1 MSLGIMT
8 ANGKL
13 AVLAAYFKI
22 ILTYRGMLL
31 IHGIRLLLLPL
42 VLASAWL
49 SIEKMPGNPYNDSDY
64 LLYYL
69 LVPVIMNLTD
79 SRIVF
84 KFSLAVKDGSL
95 NRELL
100 KPFPPLLGYLLESI
114 ANNTMQLVYLL
125 PFSLI
130 FWLFVRDRI
139 VINHIEP
146 GLLVVFVLAIIVGWL
161 ARLAVSGSIA
171 LLSFWIEDVT
181 TLNLILNGGIWALL
195 GGMIVPVATF
205 PDRIRYIAE
214 LLPYR
219 YMLSFPIE
227 IVSGRLATPEI
238 MRGFA
243 TAFVWIAL
251 FAIVMRFIWKSGLK
265 TYTAYGG

>member
-1 MSLGIMT
+1 MMFK
-8 ANGKL
+8 ADGKT

-22 ILTYRGMLL
+22 ILTYRGMML
-31 IHGIRLLLLPL
+31 IHAIRLLLLPL

-49 SIEKMPGNPYNDSDY
+49 SIEKTASNPYSDSDY

-69 LVPVIMNLTD
+69 LVPIIMNLTD

-84 KFSLAVKDGSL
+84 KFSQAVKDGSL
-95 NRELL
+95 NRDLL
-100 KPFPPLLGYLLESI
+100 KPFPPLMGYALESI
-114 ANNTMQLVYLL
+114 ANNSLQLLYLV
-125 PFSLI
+125 PFTLV
-130 FWLFVRDRI
+130 FWLFVYDR
-139 VINHIEP
+139 VVLGHLEP
-146 GLLVVFVLAIIVGWL
+146 SLLMFFVAAIIIGGL
-161 ARLAVSGSIA
+161 ARMVVSGSIA

-205 PDRIRYIAE
+205 PEKIRHIAE

-227 IVSGRLATPEI
+227 IFSGRLSQQEI
-238 MRGFA
+238 YSGFITAIIWILIFAVLMR
-243 TAFVWIAL
+243 L
-251 FAIVMRFIWKSGLK
+251 IWKSGLK

>member
-1 MSLGIMT
+1 MNIFAAG
-8 ANGKL
+8 GKL

-22 ILTYRGMLL
+22 ILTYRGMLI
-31 IHGIRLLLLPL
+31 IHGLRLLLLPL

-49 SIEKMPGNPYNDSDY
+49 SIEKTPGNPYSDSDY

-69 LVPVIMNLTD
+69 LVPLIMNLTD

-95 NRELL
+95 NRDLL

-114 ANNTMQLVYLL
+114 ASNAMQLVYLV
-125 PFSLI
+125 PFSFA

-139 VINHIEP
+139 VLTHLQP
-146 GLLVVFVLAIIVGWL
+146 SLLVFCIIAIVIGWL
-161 ARLAVSGSIA
+161 ARLVVSGSIA
-171 LLSFWIEDVT
+171 LFSFWIEDVT
-181 TLNLILNGGIWALL
+181 TLNLVLNGGIWALL

-205 PDRIRYIAE
+205 PEKIRYIAG

-227 IVSGRLATPEI
+227 IFSGRLSTTEI
-238 MRGFA
+238 YQGFA
-243 TAFVWIAL
+243 TALLWIVV
-251 FAIVMRFIWKSGLK
+251 FSVIMRIIWKSGLK

>member
-1 MSLGIMT
+1 MM
-8 ANGKL
+8 AMFKADGKF
-13 AVLAAYFKI
+13 AVLIAYFKI
-22 ILTYRGMLL
+22 ILTYRGMML
-31 IHGIRLLLLPL
+31 IHAVRLLLLPL

-49 SIEKMPGNPYNDSDY
+49 SVEKTASNPYSDSDY

-79 SRIVF
+79 SRLVF
-84 KFSLAVKDGSL
+84 KFSQAVKDGSL

-100 KPFPPLLGYLLESI
+100 KPFPPLMGYLLESV
-114 ANNTMQLVYLL
+114 ASNSLQLLYLV
-125 PFSLI
+125 PFTLVFWAFVHERVALGHLEPSLL
-130 FWLFVRDRI
+130 LF
-139 VINHIEP
+139 
-146 GLLVVFVLAIIVGWL
+146 FAAAIIIGGL
-161 ARLAVSGSIA
+161 ARLMVSGSIA

-205 PDRIRYIAE
+205 PDKIRYVAE
-214 LLPYR
+214 MLPYR

-227 IVSGRLATPEI
+227 IFSGRLSNSEI
-238 MRGFA
+238 YTGFA
-243 TAFVWIAL
+243 TATFWIVL
-251 FAIVMRFIWKSGLK
+251 FALIMRLIWKSGLK

>member
-1 MSLGIMT
+1 MNIFAAG
-8 ANGKL
+8 GKL

-31 IHGIRLLLLPL
+31 IHGLRLLLLPM

-49 SIEKMPGNPYNDSDY
+49 SIEKAPGNPYSDSDY

-69 LVPVIMNLTD
+69 LVPLIMNLTD

-95 NRELL
+95 NRDLL

-114 ANNTMQLVYLL
+114 ANNAMQLVYLV
-125 PFSLI
+125 PFSFV

-139 VINHIEP
+139 VLDNLQP
-146 GLLVVFVLAIIVGWL
+146 SLLLFFVAAVLVGWL

-205 PDRIRYIAE
+205 PEKIRYIAE

-227 IVSGRLATPEI
+227 IFSGRLSTTAI
-238 MRGFA
+238 YQGFA
-243 TAFVWIAL
+243 TALLWIAL
-251 FAIVMRFIWKSGLK
+251 FSLIMRIIWKCGLK

>member
-1 MSLGIMT
+1 MEMFKID
-8 ANGKL
+8 GKL
-13 AVLAAYFKI
+13 TVLLAYFKI
-22 ILTYRGMLL
+22 ILTYRGMML
-31 IHGIRLLLLPL
+31 IHAIRLMLLPL

-49 SIEKMPGNPYNDSDY
+49 SIEKTASNPYSESDY

-95 NRELL
+95 NRDLL
-100 KPFPPLLGYLLESI
+100 KPFPPLMGYLLESI
-114 ANNTMQLVYLL
+114 ASNAMQLVYLV
-125 PFSLI
+125 PFTLI
-130 FWLFVRDRI
+130 LW
-139 VINHIEP
+139 
-146 GLLVVFVLAIIVGWL
+146 VFVHDRVVIGHLEPSLLLFFVAAIILGGL
-161 ARLAVSGSIA
+161 ARLMISGSIA

-205 PDRIRYIAE
+205 PDKIRYIAE

-227 IVSGRLATPEI
+227 IFSGRLSSPEI
-238 MRGFA
+238 YRGFA
-243 TAFVWIAL
+243 TATFWIIL
-251 FAIVMRFIWKSGLK
+251 FAIIMRLIWKTGLK
-265 TYTAYGG
+265 SYSAYGG

>member
-1 MSLGIMT
+1 MAMFK
-8 ANGKL
+8 ADGKF
-13 AVLAAYFKI
+13 AVLIAYFKI
-22 ILTYRGMLL
+22 ILTYRAMML
-31 IHGIRLLLLPL
+31 IHAIRLLLLPL

-49 SIEKMPGNPYNDSDY
+49 SIEKTASNPYSDSDY

-79 SRIVF
+79 SRVVF
-84 KFSLAVKDGSL
+84 KFSQAVKDGSL

-100 KPFPPLLGYLLESI
+100 KPFPPLMSYLLESL
-114 ANNTMQLVYLL
+114 ANNALQLLYLV
-125 PFSLI
+125 PFTLV
-130 FWLFVRDRI
+130 FWLFVRDR
-139 VINHIEP
+139 V
-146 GLLVVFVLAIIVGWL
+146 LLGHLKPSLLLFFVVAIIIGTL
-161 ARLAVSGSIA
+161 ARLVVSGSIA

-205 PDRIRYIAE
+205 PENIRHIAE

-227 IVSGRLATPEI
+227 IFSGRLSNSEI
-238 MRGFA
+238 YIGFA
-243 TAFVWIAL
+243 TATFWIIL
-251 FAIVMRFIWKSGLK
+251 FAIIMHIIWKSGLK

>member
-1 MSLGIMT
+1 MNIFAAS
-8 ANGKL
+8 GKL
-13 AVLAAYFKI
+13 EVLAAYFKI

-31 IHGIRLLLLPL
+31 IHGLRLLLLPM

-49 SIEKMPGNPYNDSDY
+49 SIEKTPGNPYGDSDY

-69 LVPVIMNLTD
+69 LVPLIMNLTD

-95 NRELL
+95 NRDLL

-114 ANNTMQLVYLL
+114 ANNALQLVYLI
-125 PFSLI
+125 PFSFA

-139 VINHIEP
+139 VLTHLQP
-146 GLLVVFVLAIIVGWL
+146 SLLLFFLIAIIVGWL
-161 ARLAVSGSIA
+161 ARLVVSGSIA
-171 LLSFWIEDVT
+171 LFSFWIEDVT
-181 TLNLILNGGIWALL
+181 TLNLVLNGGIWALL

-205 PDRIRYIAE
+205 PEKIRYIAG

-227 IVSGRLATPEI
+227 IFSGRLSTAEIYQGFVTAIMWIVLFSVI
-238 MRGFA
+238 MR
-243 TAFVWIAL
+243 I
-251 FAIVMRFIWKSGLK
+251 IWKSGLK

>member
-1 MSLGIMT
+1 MLT
-8 ANGKL
+8 AKGKL
-13 AVLAAYFKI
+13 AVLKAYFKI

-31 IHGIRLLLLPL
+31 IHGLRLLLLPM

-49 SIEKMPGNPYNDSDY
+49 SIEKTAGNPYSDSDY

-69 LVPVIMNLTD
+69 LVPLIMNLTD
-79 SRIVF
+79 SRVIF

-95 NRELL
+95 NRDLL
-100 KPFPPLLGYLLESI
+100 KPFPPLLGYLLESF
-114 ANNTMQLVYLL
+114 ANNALQLFYLL
-125 PFSLI
+125 PFSFI

-139 VINHIEP
+139 VLAHLDP
-146 GLLVVFVLAIIVGWL
+146 SLLLFFVAAVVIGWL
-161 ARLAVSGSIA
+161 ARMAISGSIA

-205 PDRIRYIAE
+205 PDKIRYIAE

-227 IVSGRLATPEI
+227 IVSGRLATAEI
-238 MRGFA
+238 YRGFA
-243 TAFVWIAL
+243 TVTLWIFI
-251 FAIVMRFIWKSGLK
+251 FAIIMRITWKSGLK
-265 TYTAYGG
+265 SYTAYGG

>member
-1 MSLGIMT
+1 MNIF
-8 ANGKL
+8 AADGKL
-13 AVLAAYFKI
+13 AVLAAYFRI

-31 IHGIRLLLLPL
+31 IHGLRLLLLPL

-49 SIEKMPGNPYNDSDY
+49 SIEKTPGNPYNDSDY

-95 NRELL
+95 NRDLL

-114 ANNTMQLVYLL
+114 ANNAMQLVYLV
-125 PFSLI
+125 PFSFV

-139 VINHIEP
+139 VLDHLRP
-146 GLLVVFVLAIIVGWL
+146 SLLLFFPAAILIGWL

-181 TLNLILNGGIWALL
+181 TLNLVLNGGIWALL

-205 PDRIRYIAE
+205 PEKIRYIAE

-227 IVSGRLATPEI
+227 IVSGRLSNVEI
-238 MRGFA
+238 YQGFGTALLWIILFSALMR
-243 TAFVWIAL
+243 I
-251 FAIVMRFIWKSGLK
+251 IWKSGLK

>member
-1 MSLGIMT
+1 MIAMFT
-8 ANGKL
+8 ADGKL
-13 AVLAAYFKI
+13 AVLKAYFKI

-31 IHGIRLLLLPL
+31 IHGIRLLLLPM

-49 SIEKMPGNPYNDSDY
+49 SIEKTAQNPYSDSDY

-95 NRELL
+95 NRDLL
-100 KPFPPLLGYLLESI
+100 KPFPPLMGYLLESL
-114 ANNTMQLVYLL
+114 ANNAMQLFYLL
-125 PFSLI
+125 PFSFV

-139 VINHIEP
+139 VLSHLEP
-146 GLLVVFVLAIIVGWL
+146 SLLLYFLAAIVIGGM

-205 PDRIRYIAE
+205 PDKIRYIAE

-227 IVSGRLATPEI
+227 IFSGRLAPAEI
-238 MRGFA
+238 WQGFA
-243 TAFVWIAL
+243 TALGWIAI
-251 FAIVMRFIWKSGLK
+251 FSIIMRLIWKRGLK